1 MLKRPPQPRCDLARD
16 TSGATIVE
24 FGFVAPIFVLVLLAI
39 FELGHA
45 VMAQATLQ
53 GALQQAAR
61 DTTLETGLGNY
72 GAIDDHVE
80 AMLKTTIPNA
90 RVSFDRRNYH
100 TFSDVGRPEDF
111 VDANGNGVYDA
122 NECFTDMNNNGQWD
136 ADMGRT
142 GVGGAEDVVFY
153 TVTVTY
159 ARLLPIGGFLGLGDT
174 NTMSS
179 STVLRNQPYG
189 SQSER
194 SGKQICRGS

>member
-1 MLKRPPQPRCDLARD
+1 MLDRCRKTSAALARD

-24 FGFVAPIFVLVLLAI
+24 FGFVAPIFVIMLLGI
-39 FELGHA
+39 FELGHV

-53 GALQQAAR
+53 GAVQQAAR

-72 GAIDDHVE
+72 QAIDDHVE

-90 RVSFDRRNYH
+90 EVSFDRRNYH
-100 TFSDVGRPEDF
+100 TFSDVGRPEDY
-111 VDANGNGVYDA
+111 VDANRNGVYDP
-122 NECFTDMNNNGQWD
+122 NECFTDINNNGQWD
-136 ADMGRT
+136 ADMGRE
-142 GVGGAEDVVFY
+142 GIGGADDVVFY
-153 TVTVTY
+153 TVTVAY
-159 ARLLPIGGFLGLGDT
+159 DRLFPIGNFLGWSDT

-194 SGKQICRGS
+194 AGKQICRGN